1 MAEMRES
8 NKVVWDKGNGIGEMK
23 VKLNV
28 DCSEA
33 LKGLKA
39 IRREAEKAS
48 KALEK
53 LKKIQ
58 EESYE
63 VKVSIE

>member
-8 NKVVWDKGNGIGEMK
+8 NTKSI
-23 VKLNV
+23 KLDI

-39 IRREAEKAS
+39 IQREARKATTS
-48 KALEK
+48 
-53 LKKIQ
+53 LKELVEQQKEQIVVD
-58 EESYE
+58 EEC
-63 VKVSIE
+63 